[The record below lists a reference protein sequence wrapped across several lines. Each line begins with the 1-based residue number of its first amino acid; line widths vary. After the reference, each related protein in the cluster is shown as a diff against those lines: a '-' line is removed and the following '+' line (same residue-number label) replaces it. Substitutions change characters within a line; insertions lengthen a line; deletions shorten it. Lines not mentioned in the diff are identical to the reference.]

1 MSAKKS
7 SKKSASRTGDRRAAS
22 EPRPP
27 AGNAPA
33 TAVASGPHVVA
44 TANHDGKPPQGALVI
59 IGGKEDKEGERQI
72 LKEVVARARKK
83 SVVIATISSGYPREQ
98 WTAYSKLFKELQ
110 ASDVSWLDLEERGGA
125 YGEKGVDLLAAAG
138 CVFFTGGDQVRI
150 TSRLGGT
157 PLDAAVRE
165 LYHRGGVVAGTSAGA
180 SAMSEVMLI
189 GGQGEHTTKIRNSLH
204 MAPGLGLL
212 PGVIIDQHFA
222 ERGRLNR
229 LVGAVAQNPRML
241 GIGLDENTAIVVERD
256 CFQVMGSGSVYV
268 VDALGESYT
277 NLHDAESDEPM
288 TIFDLKLHILSAG
301 SKFDLAARR
310 PGREDRGKK
319 EVARTTTFEKESA
332 MES

>member
-1 MSAKKS
+1 MNATKKSKKS
-7 SKKSASRTGDRRAAS
+7 SRTSGRPAAGAP
-22 EPRPP
+22 EP
-27 AGNAPA
+27 GNGAA
-33 TAVASGPHVVA
+33 AVASGPHMVA
-44 TANHDGKPPQGALVI
+44 TPNHDGTPAKGTLVI

-72 LKEVVARARKK
+72 LKEVVRRAPRK
-83 SVVIATISSGYPREQ
+83 SVVIATISSGYPRQQ
-98 WTAYSKLFKELQ
+98 WTAYSQLFKELS
-110 ASDVSWLDLEERGGA
+110 ASEVSWLDLEERGGA
-125 YGEKGVDLLAAAG
+125 FGEKGVGLLDSAG

-241 GIGLDENTAIVVERD
+241 GIGLDENTAIVVEKDR
-256 CFQVMGSGSVYV
+256 FQVMGSGSVYV

-277 NLHDAESDEPM
+277 NLHEAESDEPM
-288 TIFDLKLHILSAG
+288 TIFDLRLHILSAG
-301 SKFDLAARR
+301 SKFDLASRR
-310 PGREDRGKK
+310 PGRDGRGKK
-319 EVARTTTFEKESA
+319 AKQKSA
-332 MES
+332 A